1 MSNLLG
7 SPHLK
12 YVQDQI
18 ETRQEILGKTERS
31 YEDINWANSTTS
43 WIRLVSSVNIDDQ
56 QIYQLVSGSNE
67 PQLLPDNGKEFRN
80 SLLGLANYGGNQLSS
95 ELVLQGGAQNNNTK
109 RFGVANEDSILPS
122 SNFNY
127 GYGGLD
133 FGLKPIPGIT
143 SFSSKTYDNGS
154 LREAEVTIIAHNTKQ
169 FEYLESIYLR
179 LGYTMLLE
187 WGNSKFPK
195 DVSTYSNTQDLAELS
210 LKNKFL
216 NDNGSGPNTFYTEIE
231 KLREKS
237 KGNYDAFLAK
247 VSNFSWEFNKEQQY
261 VIKLNLISIGS
272 VIESLKANLP
282 SDRIPFPPK
291 NLGLDESTGD
301 PINNNFQNALIN
313 LIQTITIPN
322 PKNYKSDDTVTIPY
336 ISGISWFGKKIQ
348 NNKYQSVKRDDNGN
362 VVACFANYGNNKFFR
377 YIKFE
382 TLLRLINEN
391 FLLYD
396 AQDEPALIKI
406 DIDSELYC
414 YSNGFS
420 ISADPTKM
428 LIGFSK
434 NITGAQIDIFTDEF
448 TKTQSPLV
456 GPSPQPSQQPPNL
469 VTVEETPTIPTS
481 MFHDVVE
488 DVKIGRIKNLFFSS
502 EYLTQE
508 IESNVDKDGN
518 LFINDFINSLL
529 TTANNLLGGVNKL
542 KTRLVDKN
550 FVVSDKNVTQQV
562 IEIYDEVQ
570 PYEKQKLFN
579 IQESI
584 PSFKLLGVES
594 GKGGFVTDFSLQTS
608 LTKEFTTMISIG
620 AQAAGT
626 SVGLDATLFSKWNRG
641 LIDRITPVLRDKDS
655 AELSQQQAD
664 EKAKQDAQEKETA
677 LEPLKQ
683 ISNISNSYFKFL
695 KLFNLTEDNLESQE
709 ISPEDQSRIS
719 ALEEEQSNLGK
730 QGNKRRE
737 ELQNKIDEIK
747 EQQFTGYGFPD
758 VNLGAV
764 EGKTNFTNFISIQ
777 KEFFLKSLAYDAI
790 RKQTITPTIGFIPI
804 NLSITLNGLSG
815 IKIFDKLKVESKFL
829 PNNYGD
835 TLEFIITELDH
846 FIENNKWY
854 TRIGTLSIPNTINK
868 PEAII
873 QIEELSALTT
883 ELIELT
889 SFVGSSLYN
898 YSTLAQLIINSS
910 NTGDNAVADPRQF
923 RKPGY
928 LLLPNVSRNIPEDKK
943 AGSGKLSVLVKIGEL
958 GGNLRIGN
966 TYGSFDN
973 IKLLDQF
980 GIYKEFYKKA
990 YGGNYFLEQ
999 NAAKALQQL
1008 AAKAKQDGISFTI
1021 SSAYRSEDHQK
1032 LLRKSNPNAAKNI
1045 SPHSY
1050 GGAIDIA
1057 EISALCKNSNNNQSS
1072 DKEINKQ
1079 VRENSKLY
1087 QWLDEN
1093 GPNYGWYNP
1102 ARLRAGIGQDE
1113 AWHWEFWGVPGETIS
1128 IPNYGTLK
1136 RSKDTISTF
1145 GRISQKVPL
1154 IEKDKN
1160 NTLAINT
1167 SPLYITKKGDI
1178 EISE

>member
-31 YEDINWANSTTS
+31 SEDINWANSTTS

-80 SLLGLANYGGNQLSS
+80 SLLGLTNYGGNQLSS

-322 PKNYKSDDTVTIPY
+322 PKNYDSDDTVTIPY

-348 NNKYQSVKRDDNGN
+348 NIKYQSVKRDDNGN

-448 TKTQSPLV
+448 TKT
-456 GPSPQPSQQPPNL
+456 PS
-469 VTVEETPTIPTS
+469 S

-488 DVKIGRIKNLFFSS
+488 GVKIGRIKNLFFSS

-695 KLFNLTEDNLESQE
+695 KLFNFTEDNLESQE
-709 ISPEDQSRIS
+709 ISPEDRSRIS
-719 ALEEEQSNLGK
+719 ALKEEQNNLGEQKNK
-730 QGNKRRE
+730 QRE

-868 PEAII
+868 PEALI
-873 QIEELSALTT
+873 QIEEISALTT
-883 ELIELT
+883 ELVELT
-889 SFVGSSLYN
+889 SFVGSNRYD
-898 YSTLAQLIINSS
+898 YSVLAQLIISS
-910 NTGDNAVADPRQF
+910 YNTGDAAVVEQS

-943 AGSGKLSVLVKIGEL
+943 EGGGKQGVLVKIGEL

-973 IKLLDQF
+973 IKLLDQS

-1008 AAKAKQDGISFTI
+1008 VVKAKQDGISFTI

-1032 LLRKSNPNAAKNI
+1032 LLRKSNPNAAKQI
-1045 SPHSY
+1045 SAHSY

-1057 EISALCKNSNNNQSS
+1057 EISALCSNNSNA
-1072 DKEINKQ
+1072 EINKQ

-1102 ARLRAGIGQDE
+1102 ARLRDGRKQDE

-1128 IPNYGTLK
+1128 IPSYNTLK
-1136 RSKDTISTF
+1136 RNNLPSTF
-1145 GRISQKVPL
+1145 TFGTVSQKVPL
-1154 IEKDKN
+1154 IEKDIN

-1167 SPLYITKKGDI
+1167 SPLYIPKKGDI